1 MKILSTILSLFS
13 LIKELVI
20 IIAAKMR
27 QNQRKK
33 EIKKVEDFKK
43 ETVDE
48 VEKGEIDKINEKL
61 KF

>member
-1 MKILSTILSLFS
+1 VKILSTILSLFS

>member
-1 MKILSTILSLFS
+1 MKILSSILSFVS

-20 IIAAKMR
+20 VIAAKMR
-27 QNQRKK
+27 QVQRKK
-33 EIKKVEDFKK
+33 EIRKVEEFKK
-43 ETVDE
+43 EIVNE

>member
-1 MKILSTILSLFS
+1 MKILSSILSFVS

-20 IIAAKMR
+20 VIAAKMR
-27 QNQRKK
+27 QVQRKK
-33 EIKKVEDFKK
+33 EIRKVEEFKK
-43 ETVDE
+43 ETVNE

>member
-1 MKILSTILSLFS
+1 
-13 LIKELVI
+13 
-20 IIAAKMR
+20 MR

>member
-1 MKILSTILSLFS
+1 MKILSSILSIFS
-13 LIKELVI
+13 LIKELI
-20 IIAAKMR
+20 IVIAAKMR
-27 QNQRKK
+27 QAQRKK
-33 EIKKVEDFKK
+33 EIKKVEEFKK

>member
-1 MKILSTILSLFS
+1 MKILSSILSIFS
-13 LIKELVI
+13 LIKELIVV
-20 IIAAKMR
+20 IAAKMR
-27 QNQRKK
+27 QLQRKK
-33 EIKKVEDFKK
+33 EIKKVEEFKK